1 MEVSLE
7 SKILEIIKSKT
18 EKEGGVI
25 QSTLW
30 SMLGIDNREGT
41 KIVLGLVRKGLIKR
55 EPVTF
60 KGRRTYKLIYS
71 PIKSAKLNIVV
82 KLNPVMYIPCF
93 TCRELLRCGMG
104 GYYNPYKCLFLSH
117 FIENGSY

>member
-30 SMLGIDNREGT
+30 STLGIDNREGT

-82 KLNPVMYIPCF
+82 KLNPVMHIPCF

-117 FIENGSY
+117 FIENGSH